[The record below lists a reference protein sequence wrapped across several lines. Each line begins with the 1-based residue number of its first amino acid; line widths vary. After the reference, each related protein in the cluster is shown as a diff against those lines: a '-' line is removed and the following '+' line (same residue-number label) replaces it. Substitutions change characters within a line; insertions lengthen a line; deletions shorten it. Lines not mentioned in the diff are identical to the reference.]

1 MPVRIAKMTLQ
12 HRFVSLSQ
20 NQLERNKEKNFSKYF
35 LKKNCKKT
43 MSQGEQ

>member
-20 NQLERNKEKNFSKYF
+20 NQLERNIEKIFSKYF
-35 LKKNCKKT
+35 HTKNCKEK
-43 MSQGEQ
+43 QVAG